1 MSSTKSTLTFFGA
14 TGGCAAAT
22 LALALKAGHIV
33 TALAR
38 TPSKLTTLL
47 TSTHGIPQ
55 HVLDSNLII
64 VKGDIKDITAVKK
77 ALLSKDGRIVDIVVS
92 GIGGTPAL
100 QWSLLR
106 PVTLTDPHICERA
119 AATIL
124 SALRELRQS
133 RRDDPL
139 QSQGE
144 KSAQG
149 PMVIA
154 ISTTGVSTKQRDVP
168 FLIYPL
174 YHWLLQVPHADKQA
188 MEQVLIA
195 DASSTSPAIGD
206 FAIVRPTLLTDGV
219 AKGTDTVK
227 MGWEYPEGKPE
238 QSEPAPG
245 PALGYSVSR
254 ADVGAWIFEQLVEG
268 EGKWGNKCVTLTY

>member
-1 MSSTKSTLTFFGA
+1 MSSTKPTLAFFGA
-14 TGGCAAAT
+14 TGGCASAT
-22 LALALKAGHIV
+22 LALALKAGYTV

-55 HVLDSNLII
+55 HVLDSNLTI
-64 VKGDIKDITAVKK
+64 VEGNIKDIATVKK
-77 ALLSKDGRIVDIVVS
+77 TLVSKDGRIVDIIVS
-92 GIGGTPAL
+92 GIGGTPTL

-106 PVTLTDPHICERA
+106 PVTLTDPNICESA

-124 SALRELRQS
+124 AALRELRQT
-133 RRDDPL
+133 RRDDPF

-144 KSAQG
+144 KGAQG
-149 PMVIA
+149 PMYIA
-154 ISTTGVSTKQRDVP
+154 ISTTGVSAKQRDVP

-174 YHWLLQVPHADKQA
+174 YHWLLQVPHADKRA
-188 MEQVLIA
+188 MELVLIA

-206 FAIVRPTLLTDGV
+206 YAIVRPTLLTDGP
-219 AKGTDTVK
+219 AKGTETVRV
-227 MGWEYPEGKPE
+227 GWEYPGEKHE
-238 QSEPAPG
+238 EAEPAPG

-268 EGKWGNKCVTLTY
+268 KGKWGNKCVTLTY